1 MCFYIV
7 YSHQSV
13 PEQGKISQQG
23 LKLLTRQKADR
34 IIALYRSA
42 VISCCVIRNS
52 AEFPY
57 LVEEERR
64 PWGKLGLWQE
74 FIISIAP
81 IYIDFVTSAQ
91 TDTHTR
97 ACLEAHLSLQN
108 HNRYQVDTY
117 DFSQSPRKCT
127 VMGLINW
134 WLKVTRCH
142 SIYWE
147 IVVIL
152 VWNSCFAFITMF

>member
-1 MCFYIV
+1 MCFYIPVV
-7 YSHQSV
+7 YRHQSV
-13 PEQGKISQQG
+13 PEQGEISQQG

-34 IIALYRSA
+34 LIALYRSS

-81 IYIDFVTSAQ
+81 IYIDFVPSAQ
-91 TDTHTR
+91 TDTHVR

-108 HNRYQVDTY
+108 HNHYQEDTF
-117 DFSQSPRKCT
+117 DFSQSPQKYR
-127 VMGLINW
+127 VMGLTNW
-134 WLKVTRCH
+134 SLKKHFYMLPFRLLRD
-142 SIYWE
+142 SPG
-147 IVVIL
+147 L
-152 VWNSCFAFITMF
+152 D